1 MVVSM
6 AALTAQ
12 YLKERFDE
20 IVGWPYVSPGSND
33 KNGIDCSGAFV
44 RAYRMAGKS
53 IYHGSNRIERVYCRD
68 CYDLNGSTAGLEVG
82 MAIFKFREPNED
94 GYGLPASYQAGG
106 ANYNADLRDY
116 THIGMITGVNPLRI
130 TNATS
135 PYAKVDTKLGSGI
148 RSWRRAGWLKA
159 VTYGTNGNE
168 NGTAQQDRSEQAMD
182 ELQGKTCRVV
192 AASGST
198 VNMRKSASQSGD
210 LVVRIPIGKTVL
222 VSEDDGGSY
231 VKCRYEDVTKAVP
244 YVGYIGRDYL
254 TIYDYQAE
262 DGDTAQETDEAE
274 TDTSG
279 EQAEAVAD
287 DSGAVRYRVYMDFLT
302 RGEAEAFLK
311 GVRGA
316 QMGSVK

>member
-1 MVVSM
+1 
-6 AALTAQ
+6 
-12 YLKERFDE
+12 
-20 IVGWPYVSPGSND
+20 
-33 KNGIDCSGAFV
+33 
-44 RAYRMAGKS
+44 
-53 IYHGSNRIERVYCRD
+53 
-68 CYDLNGSTAGLEVG
+68 
-82 MAIFKFREPNED
+82 
-94 GYGLPASYQAGG
+94 
-106 ANYNADLRDY
+106 LRDY

-148 RSWRRAGWLKA
+148 RSWRRAGWLKE
-159 VTYGTNGNE
+159 VKYGVGSSNNTTKDG
-168 NGTAQQDRSEQAMD
+168 SEKTMG
-182 ELQGKTCRVV
+182 ELQEKTCRVV

-222 VSEDDGGSY
+222 VNEDDGGSY
-231 VKCRYEDVTKAVP
+231 VKCRYEDVEKAVP
-244 YVGYIGRDYL
+244 YTGYIGRDYL
-254 TIYDYQAE
+254 TIYDDQAE
-262 DGDTAQETDEAE
+262 DGDAAQETDEAGA
-274 TDTSG
+274 DTSG